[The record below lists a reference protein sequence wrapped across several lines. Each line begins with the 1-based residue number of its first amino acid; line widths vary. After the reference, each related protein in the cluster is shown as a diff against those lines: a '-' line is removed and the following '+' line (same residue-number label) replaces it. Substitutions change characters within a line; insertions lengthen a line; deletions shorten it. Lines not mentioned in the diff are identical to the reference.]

1 MALSDGSTFVSK
13 LLEPNARAQRQTK
26 VDIVKELL
34 MKLKTSLPLVLLA
47 LFLSGQN
54 SVHAAPKTLDIY
66 FIDVE
71 GGAATLIV
79 TPTGQSLLI
88 DTGFPGDRDAGRIAH
103 AALEIAG
110 LKQIDHCIITHWHR
124 DHVGGVAT
132 LSKLIPIKN
141 YYDHGLPPT
150 IASDMQAELIEAYR
164 QTTQGKSITL
174 KPGDEIKLQRSPKYL
189 PPLNVR
195 VLTAGG
201 VVLGEQSSVPQV
213 RPCGEKFE
221 PKPEDTTD
229 NVNSVGI
236 LLTFGR
242 FKFFD
247 GGDLTWNIEN
257 RLACPKNV
265 VGGVDIYQADH
276 HGLDISNN
284 PAFVRELNPR
294 VAIINDGPRKGGE
307 ARTFATLKSLNEIE
321 AIYQLHRNVRTTDK
335 DNTMSGYIANEE
347 EVCQGNL
354 IKISVDPTALSYT
367 VSIPAR
373 QLSRSYRTR

>member
-1 MALSDGSTFVSK
+1 
-13 LLEPNARAQRQTK
+13 
-26 VDIVKELL
+26 
-34 MKLKTSLPLVLLA
+34 MKLKTCLPLVLVA
-47 LFLSGQN
+47 VFFLPGPN
-54 SVHAAPKTLDIY
+54 PVHATPKTLDIY

-110 LKQIDHCIITHWHR
+110 LKQIDHCVITHWHR
-124 DHVGGVAT
+124 DHVGGVAS
-132 LSKLIPIKN
+132 LARLIPIKN
-141 YYDHGLPPT
+141 YYDHGLPQI

-164 QTTQGKSITL
+164 QMTQGKSVTL

-189 PPLNVR
+189 LPLEVR
-195 VLTAGG
+195 VLAAGG
-201 VVLGEQSSVPQV
+201 VVLGEQSSTPQI
-213 RPCGEKFE
+213 RPCGENFE
-221 PKPEDTTD
+221 AKPEDTTD

-265 VGGVDIYQADH
+265 VGVVDIYQADH

-284 PAFVRELNPR
+284 PAFVRALNPR

-321 AIYQLHRNVRTTDK
+321 AIYQLHRNVRTVDK

-354 IKISVDPTALSYT
+354 IKISVDPTARSYT